1 MFKFLKAAQ
10 NLVNQGMSKEAIE
23 QFARN
28 EFGEINELF
37 QKQIDNLFKQ
47 KQGIEN
53 IKIKDEVFDD
63 TIVKLPI
70 DDTGV
75 PFNPKDPMK
84 QYGKPKKTDNFNLSE
99 DDPMGDL
106 EKIIKGE
113 GETGLPKKPK
123 KPRDEK
129 YTGGLVDVE
138 PSLSDIGHGSDA
150 LMARTRLMSPG
161 SQATTSTGLNYLL
174 AEDNDNIR
182 VPFANGYGVKDHQ
195 AYIRQMDADLLKHFK
210 RYKKIYGGKMN
221 MKQFAPKFIENYA
234 EGGRIGF
241 SKGCRFL
248 TKRIFKNYGSRWC
261 GYRCT

>member
-1 MFKFLKAAQ
+1 MAGKVEFIIRFLQAARSLA
-10 NLVNQGMSKEAIE
+10 NRGMSKEAIE

-84 QYGKPKKTDNFNLSE
+84 QYGKPKKTDDFNLSE
-99 DDPMGDL
+99 DDPLGDL

-113 GETGLPKKPK
+113 GDTGLPKKPEDK
-123 KPRDEK
+123 A
-129 YTGGLVDVE
+129 TGGRAGYGLGSFVQRKGTSNQNQNMPAVD
-138 PSLSDIGHGSDA
+138 
-150 LMARTRLMSPG
+150 ARMQNTYEQNTKLNQIQRNMNERMRKG
-161 SQATTSTGLNYLL
+161 SQTQGLEIGPLG
-174 AEDNDNIR
+174 DM
-182 VPFANGYGVKDHQ
+182 YG
-195 AYIRQMDADLLKHFK
+195 
-210 RYKKIYGGKMN
+210 KKQTEYNSIHLEL
-221 MKQFAPKFIENYA
+221 IH
-234 EGGRIGF
+234 
-241 SKGCRFL
+241 
-248 TKRIFKNYGSRWC
+248 
-261 GYRCT
+261 

>member
-1 MFKFLKAAQ
+1 MFKFLKAAR

-106 EKIIKGE
+106 EKIIEGE
-113 GETGLPKKPK
+113 GETGLPK
-123 KPRDEK
+123 
-129 YTGGLVDVE
+129 
-138 PSLSDIGHGSDA
+138 
-150 LMARTRLMSPG
+150 
-161 SQATTSTGLNYLL
+161 N
-174 AEDNDNIR
+174 
-182 VPFANGYGVKDHQ
+182 
-195 AYIRQMDADLLKHFK
+195 LK
-210 RYKKIYGGKMN
+210 N
-221 MKQFAPKFIENYA
+221 QEMKNTQVV
-234 EGGRIGF
+234 
-241 SKGCRFL
+241 
-248 TKRIFKNYGSRWC
+248 
-261 GYRCT
+261 